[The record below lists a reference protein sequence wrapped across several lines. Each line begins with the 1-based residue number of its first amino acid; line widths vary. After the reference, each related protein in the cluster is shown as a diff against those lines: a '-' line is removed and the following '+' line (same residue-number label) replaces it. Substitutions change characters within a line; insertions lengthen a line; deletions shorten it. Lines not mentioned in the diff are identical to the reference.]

1 MFRNIQNSSSTSRSV
16 LDPSW
21 FGLRPFP
28 CVKGSYLR
36 LKLQRPVHPMTQAEH
51 EKFRRQQAHT
61 IQQQTIQELPRI
73 VVYTSARTS
82 ADDAK
87 QHPRT
92 MWITAKTS
100 CGNGKLESK
109 TSRRTKVASR
119 AVVTL
124 WTKRGLSDGSR
135 MSNCI
140 IAPMRCAAMTS
151 CANDRAAACRISLL
165 TVRTYALSRGCN
177 WAVMPGGTNASSM
190 FGRASW
196 LQSRKCRQQWT
207 GHKSIN
213 MMNFLPCTL
222 SDMNWQISCNVVTDI
237 QRLSLW
243 ERRHQSGGGASGCT
257 REVFP
262 PKMSCADTSPVLET
276 TSVNV
281 MTLFWSEPRKLIL
294 SLASVIFAQPD
305 CESMSTISAV
315 LVQIENAFWQH
326 SCLHSNQTIFLNN
339 ARSSRSSTSSGIT
352 HVVMCVLIH

>member
-1 MFRNIQNSSSTSRSV
+1 MLATEPYKTFNMLQRLSALASRDSEFGCSMVSSSVRAAFETGSGGST
-16 LDPSW
+16 P
-21 FGLRPFP
+21 GLQISTTAP
-28 CVKGSYLR
+28 GSP
-36 LKLQRPVHPMTQAEH
+36 K
-51 EKFRRQQAHT
+51 KFALLFLALYFEGSSQ
-61 IQQQTIQELPRI
+61 I
-73 VVYTSARTS
+73 SGRT
-82 ADDAK
+82 
-87 QHPRT
+87 T
-92 MWITAKTS
+92 
-100 CGNGKLESK
+100 
-109 TSRRTKVASR
+109 VASR

-124 WTKRGLSDGSR
+124 WTKRGLSDGSH
-135 MSNCI
+135 MSSCI
-140 IAPMRCAAMTS
+140 VAPMRCAAMTS
-151 CANDRAAACRISLL
+151 CANDRAAAFRISLL
-165 TVRTYALSRGCN
+165 TVRTYALSKGCN
-177 WAVMPGGTNASSM
+177 WAVIPGGTNASSM

-222 SDMNWQISCNVVTDI
+222 SDLNWQISCNVVTDI

-243 ERRHQSGGGASGCT
+243 KWRHQSGGGASGCT

-281 MTLFWSEPRKLIL
+281 MTLFWSEPRNLIL

-315 LVQIENAFWQH
+315 LVQIENAFWRH

-339 ARSSRSSTSSGIT
+339 VRSSRSSTSSGIT
-352 HVVMCVLIH
+352 HVVMCVLRHFCKARFLLLINRKRFPFRPVHRPSDSQR